1 MAKKRKA
8 DQIESDNVAEQSQ
21 PAPTSDKASAG
32 SASQAAD
39 GQKPV
44 KKSKS
49 KGQSRQ
55 ERSERRSTK
64 KRKTKEQPDADTQDT
79 EEADE
84 ADGAGNLI
92 ENAAGNEQ
100 ERADALQPI
109 VEQPAT
115 KKKSK
120 KEKQPGGKEKP
131 KAEARFIV
139 FVGNLP
145 YDVTADQIRQ
155 HFIKIAPSSVRLTT
169 DKQTGRSKGFAFLE
183 FDAYDKMKTCLKLY
197 HHSIFDP
204 SGKTGDEDG
213 QEPTHDERKKGRK
226 INVELTA
233 GGGGGKSKDRKAK
246 IRTKNEKLDEE
257 RARQRTKE
265 KEEKEKTAHKKK
277 AAPGTGANAAGA
289 SESGG
294 PGNGAIHPSRLRQM
308 QH

>member
-8 DQIESDNVAEQSQ
+8 DQIESDTAAAQSQ
-21 PAPTSDKASAG
+21 PVAAAKNASAG

-39 GQKPV
+39 DQKPV
-44 KKSKS
+44 KS

-55 ERSERRSTK
+55 QRSERRSTK
-64 KRKTKEQPDADTQDT
+64 KQKTKEQPHAHIQDA
-79 EEADE
+79 EG
-84 ADGAGNLI
+84 ADGPGNVI
-92 ENAAGNEQ
+92 ETTTGDEQ
-100 ERADALQPI
+100 EGADVSQPAE
-109 VEQPAT
+109 EQPAT
-115 KKKSK
+115 KKKTK
-120 KEKQPGGKEKP
+120 KEKQPADKEKP

-169 DKQTGRSKGFAFLE
+169 DKKTGRSKGFAFLE

-197 HHSIFDP
+197 HHSVFDP
-204 SGKTGDEDG
+204 QGKTGDEDG
-213 QEPTHDERKKGRK
+213 QEPAHDEKKRGRK

-246 IRTKNEKLDEE
+246 IRSKNEKLEEE
-257 RARQRTKE
+257 RARLRTKE
-265 KEEKEKTAHKKK
+265 KADKEKAAHKKK
-277 AAPGTGANAAGA
+277 AAPGTGANAAGT

-294 PGNGAIHPSRLRQM
+294 ADNGAIHPSRLSQM
-308 QH
+308 RH